1 MCAYLQYNHNL
12 ESASVFFLAL
22 VNNRDLEAEDDEDEL
37 DTPGSVLIGL
47 LAALKEDMPSRSAT
61 DLFFTGEDRKAA
73 GIPLLRVL
81 AFKHQSDGLHTSSL
95 TFSSVSV
102 TKYSTS

>member
-1 MCAYLQYNHNL
+1 MCAYLQHKHNL
-12 ESASVFFLAL
+12 ESASVYFSAL
-22 VNNRDLEAEDDEDEL
+22 VNNGDLEAEDEEDEL

-47 LAALKEDMPSRSAT
+47 LAALKEDMPAKSAN

-81 AFKHQSDGLHTSSL
+81 AFKHQSHGLHTFSL